1 MAAPM
6 LTPDPSGVAGPGPGA
21 QPLPSPPVP
30 AVAAPPPVVG
40 MPDMPGVPQIPLPST
55 HAVGPKGPN
64 FDPTGTVPVA
74 GSPADPNHPAQQA
87 PPPPPVLPPATA
99 EDAAARRYAA
109 DQKVADVD
117 DQQAKQ
123 LSEDAKTSDAE
134 AQKKTDLLKKQADET
149 AAEDARQ
156 QAGLAKATAERDAMR
171 QGVQN
176 FKFHNFWDDK
186 STGQTILAGIGVLLA
201 GASRDPNHVNQASR
215 EIDNAIS
222 REWDAQKADL
232 DRKFKLAQLKTDDVK
247 DLASQ
252 YAIDSGKLKLRQEQQ
267 LNAVASEIDALS
279 ARSKNMAGILAA
291 GKVAAEARSLA
302 EQHGQEGVK
311 TIAAAHSEALK
322 DELTKAQT
330 AEALAKAGKLGRHGS
345 GGGAGAA
352 GGVASLNDW
361 LDAHP
366 GASAG
371 DQARAAQKYGIKV
384 FGKPSETTLKSVL
397 AQREITKKDVDK
409 QAAGDAKLATAN
421 DKDTVR
427 VGGQPLGLVPSG
439 RGGAVAY
446 GKLLEGYKDSI
457 ASVKDLLS
465 YVEQNPKKAAIVGTH
480 LDAFHRAV
488 LALQATSTA
497 NATDTTTKHE
507 AESLKSMGVLRA
519 DAIRTTL
526 QHLEDR
532 NKAYTADLRPLP
544 GAKGAHGFSNGP
556 VAAPGAPAEGSRSVS
571 AKGVPIVFSGGKWG
585 PA

>member
-186 STGQTILAGIGVLLA
+186 STGQTILAGIGVLL
-201 GASRDPNHVNQASR
+201 GGLSRDPNHVNQASR

-232 DRKFKLAQLKTDDVK
+232 QRKMQLAQLKGEDVK
-247 DLASQ
+247 ELASQ

-267 LNAVASEIDALS
+267 LNAVANEIDALS
-279 ARSKNMAGILAA
+279 ARSKNQAGILAA
-291 GKVAAEARSLA
+291 QKVGAEARALA
-302 EQHGQEGVK
+302 EQHGQQGVK
-311 TIAAAHSEALK
+311 DIAEAHSATLK
-322 DELTKAQT
+322 DEETKAQT
-330 AEALAKAGKLGRHGS
+330 AKALAEAGKIGRRGAGGKSGKQLLKEESDAFSGTNKEIETARKEAEGTGAQGGPLKQLRAARAVVQRLDAVTAKVKAAEASKDPKAIKAAREELANETIKATEGAGPLLS
-345 GGGAGAA
+345 GGKTTRF
-352 GGVASLNDW
+352 GGQIIDNSKTLVDHATET
-361 LDAHP
+361 
-366 GASAG
+366 
-371 DQARAAQKYGIKV
+371 
-384 FGKPSETTLKSVL
+384 FGKFVGAK
-397 AQREITKKDVDK
+397 
-409 QAAGDAKLATAN
+409 AAGDAFVRELRQFAAGVVEEKTGDLKGLRDASMSRALGEGGVAATDRSKKHYLASINKT
-421 DKDTVR
+421 
-427 VGGQPLGLVPSG
+427 LGL
-439 RGGAVAY
+439 
-446 GKLLEGYKDSI
+446 D
-457 ASVKDLLS
+457 
-465 YVEQNPKKAAIVGTH
+465 
-480 LDAFHRAV
+480 
-488 LALQATSTA
+488 
-497 NATDTTTKHE
+497 
-507 AESLKSMGVLRA
+507 
-519 DAIRTTL
+519 
-526 QHLEDR
+526 ED
-532 NKAYTADLRPLP
+532 P
-544 GAKGAHGFSNGP
+544 
-556 VAAPGAPAEGSRSVS
+556 AAPAITPAQQK
-571 AKGVPIVFSGGKWG
+571 ALGGGFKVLS
-585 PA
+585 P